1 MESKMRFFLWLKL
14 HPKKGIMEGKML
26 FFVAQITSIF
36 NRKKNPTFYSST
48 DFQASSDGGSHTDE
62 ETCSLGNFDVQ
73 TWMCLR

>member
-1 MESKMRFFLWLKL
+1 
-14 HPKKGIMEGKML
+14 ML

-36 NRKKNPTFYSST
+36 NHKKNPTFYSST